1 MIQLKLSGLTCEG
14 CAQTV
19 DRALSRVPGV
29 QRVAV
34 YYPEA
39 LAEVEGDAPP
49 EELVRAIEAAGYG
62 AEPLEPQRS
71 GARSGPRDGGAGGY
85 DLVVIGSGSAGVA
98 AALEAA
104 GRGARVLVVEGGT
117 LGGTCV
123 NVGCV
128 PSKALLRAGEAA
140 HRARS
145 AGFPG
150 IQARGAEVDF
160 AEVARA
166 RDALVSAL
174 RQRKYREV
182 LEAAGVALMQGRAR
196 FTAPDR
202 LEVDG
207 EPLAARAYLVATGAE
222 PVRPP
227 IPGLEEGRVW
237 TYLNATTARERPES
251 LVVIGAG
258 AVGLELALAYRR
270 LGSRVVVLEAQDRIL
285 PGEDEELTALLRG
298 YLEAEGLQIVTGVRV
313 ERIAGGEVRTTG
325 GLYEGERV
333 LVATG
338 RRARTRGLGLED
350 AGVELDA
357 AGFVRVDAA
366 LRTSNPRVL
375 AAGDVAG
382 LPQFV
387 YVAAQ
392 SGRVAAQNALG
403 AGATLDLAAVPRVTF
418 TDPALA
424 AVGLGEAEARARH
437 GEGVRTAT
445 LDLADLPRALAAFD
459 TRGRFKIVVDADGR
473 VLGLH
478 VLAPEAGD
486 VIAEGALAVR
496 LGLGYRELIETY
508 HPYLTL
514 AEGVRL
520 VAQALDQDV
529 HRLSCCA

>member
-1 MIQLKLSGLTCEG
+1 MVQLKLSGLTCEG

-19 DRALSRVPGV
+19 DRALSGVPGV
-29 QRVAV
+29 ERVAV
-34 YYPEA
+34 YYPEGV
-39 LAEVEGDAPP
+39 AEVEGEASL
-49 EELVRAIEAAGYG
+49 EALVRAVREAGYG
-62 AEPLEPQRS
+62 AEPLDPERP
-71 GARSGPRDGGAGGY
+71 GAVPKPMVGEKGSY

-128 PSKALLRAGEAA
+128 PSKTLLRAGEAA
-140 HRARS
+140 QRARH

-150 IQARGAEVDF
+150 VEARGAKVDF

-166 RDALVSAL
+166 RDGLVGEL
-174 RQRKYREV
+174 RERKYREV
-182 LEAAGVALMQGRAR
+182 LEAAGVAIKQGRAR

-222 PVRPP
+222 PVLPP
-227 IPGLEEGRVW
+227 IPGLERGRVW
-237 TYLNATTARERPES
+237 TYLDATTTRERPES

-258 AVGLELALAYRR
+258 PVGLELAQAFRR

-285 PGEDEELTALLRG
+285 PAEDEELAALLRG
-298 YLEAEGLQIVTGVRV
+298 YLEEEGLQIVTGARV
-313 ERIAGGEVRTTG
+313 ERIEGREVRTIG
-325 GLYEGERV
+325 GVYEGERV

-350 AGVELDA
+350 AGVELDT
-357 AGFVRVDAA
+357 AGFVRVNDA

-387 YVAAQ
+387 YIAAQ

-403 AGATLDLAAVPRVTF
+403 ASATLDLTAVPRVTF

-437 GEGVRTAT
+437 GEDVRAAT

-459 TRGRFKIVVDADGR
+459 TRGRFKIVVDAGGR

-478 VLAPEAGD
+478 VVAPEAGD
-486 VIAEGALAVR
+486 VIAEGALVVR
-496 LGLGYRELIETY
+496 LGLGYRELIETF